1 MGCRVNLITTVCVRC
16 SSTWVSA
23 VSSTLFT
30 CQWTSIIVLVTV
42 LPLSTSST
50 LTRQSNSE
58 DVFLACQDVHAR
70 MSALSCATERASPGV
85 EDNIER
91 YRNSPVMHEAVPAQY
106 KPLLFDGGVPVAF
119 PAPTKS
125 IRFPRLRNFNL
136 SHSKRRRQ

>member
-1 MGCRVNLITTVCVRC
+1 MGCRVNLITTVCVLC

-58 DVFLACQDVHAR
+58 DVFLS
-70 MSALSCATERASPGV
+70 MPGRQRCHV
-85 EDNIER
+85 RLNAPVQGLEDNVER

-136 SHSKRRRQ
+136 SHSKRRRQD